1 MSVKYKNGK
10 KFELKPKAPK
20 RKSAEELYAEHN
32 TALLL
37 QKLNLL
43 QKNIA
48 DDFLDDQVRSQKI
61 YERAIDLATL
71 HPFEMLIKLASTELV
86 LETTQ
91 FLYEETYRQ
100 KQFLEAEYLKLG
112 EKRLIQAANKTAGK
126 AKVQVKY
133 SHVKEFVQKTLDD
146 MKEPV
151 YRVLL
156 IKVRKKFSEAEVS
169 DNTIRSYFKDVTG
182 LKSTK

>member
-1 MSVKYKNGK
+1 MSVKYKDGK
-10 KFELKPKAPK
+10 EFEQKPKAQK

-32 TALLL
+32 TSLLL
-37 QKLNLL
+37 KKLNLL

-61 YERAIDLATL
+61 YERAINLATL
-71 HPFEMLIKLASTELV
+71 HPFEMLIKLASTEIH

-91 FLYEETYRQ
+91 FLFEETYRQ
-100 KQFLEAEYLKLG
+100 KQFLEAEYLKSG

-126 AKVQVKY
+126 ANVQVKY
-133 SHVKEFVQKTLDD
+133 SQVKEFVQKTIVD
-146 MKEPV
+146 MKEPD
-151 YRVLL
+151 YKLLL
-156 IKVRKKFSEAEVS
+156 IKVRKKFSQADVS
-169 DNTIRSYFKDVTG
+169 DNSIRNYFKQITG